1 MNQIKPPYVLHIL
14 PRESMTWKEF
24 LESTPPCSIALD
36 GVVSG
41 APKFDPTTNHINYN
55 HHDDVVRE
63 ATMSTAMQV
72 YFAIKGGLMGRLHF
86 TGLVIHIYIND
97 TDQDSSLAVWLII
110 NHNKFEGTQSV
121 PHLGRLI
128 TLNDRWD
135 ITGGAFPMALDNEVI
150 EQHNW
155 VFRPYADLRKSGML
169 AIANEQVLSDN
180 LSAIMGRLDSY
191 FMGQSERIPLDTR
204 HTILFDSTDYKII
217 DEIGGSEARS
227 YLFSHG
233 LDAFISKIAT
243 RPDGKFVYSI
253 GKRSRYIDFPVEE
266 LYDDLNKLEELDRAH
281 GWNGSD
287 ILGGS
292 PRLSGSSLEWEDIK
306 IVVNNRIA
314 NMKENKAIAAH

>member
-1 MNQIKPPYVLHIL
+1 MNQILPPFVLHIL
-14 PRESMTWKEF
+14 PRASMTWNKF

-41 APKFDPTTNHINYN
+41 APKFDPDTNHINCN

-63 ATMSTAMQV
+63 ATMSTAMQI
-72 YFAIKGGLMGRLHF
+72 YFAIKGCMMARMLA
-86 TGLVIHIYIND
+86 TGLKINVYIND

-135 ITGGAFPMALDNEVI
+135 ITGGAFPMALDNLII

-155 VFRPYADLRKSGML
+155 VFRPYTDLRKSGAL
-169 AIANEQVLSDN
+169 ATANEFVLRDN

-191 FMGQSERIPLDTR
+191 FMGQSLSIPLDIR
-204 HTILFDSTDYKII
+204 HIILYDSPDYKIV
-217 DEIGGSEARS
+217 DEIGGSEARHF
-227 YLFSHG
+227 LFSHG
-233 LDAFISKIAT
+233 LNAFISKVAT

-253 GKRSRYIDFPVEE
+253 GRRSQYIDFPVKE
-266 LYDDLNKLEELDRAH
+266 LYDDLNMIEGLDRAQ

-287 ILGGS
+287 IVGGS
-292 PRLSGSSLEWEDIK
+292 PRELGSSLGWEEIK
-306 IVVNNRIA
+306 EVVNKRLGT
-314 NMKENKAIAAH
+314 MKNSAAH